1 MCPVMVP
8 TIVLGPVSRTCRSPT
23 FHDQSL
29 FNTFVLKAILSAN
42 RMASFWDYVNAEET
56 VAISAYLISLAEE
69 ALEVQATELQQ
80 HMQGQ
85 DQAFLGFN
93 SSWQLITGNHAAIL
107 TSSPIAKSQPASRT
121 TQCGRTCP

>member
-8 TIVLGPVSRTCRSPT
+8 TIVLGPVSRTCRSPA

-69 ALEVQATELQQ
+69 ALEAQATELQ
-80 HMQGQ
+80 
-85 DQAFLGFN
+85 
-93 SSWQLITGNHAAIL
+93 
-107 TSSPIAKSQPASRT
+107 
-121 TQCGRTCP
+121 